1 MAGKRRDKKRKV
13 CRVSAFLYGT
23 AILMWYLFGEL
34 EVWAEKDSKQYVE
47 EFNRELKAGYQLIY
61 GEWETTEFWG
71 GGMSGWSLGYEYE
84 RLNEEDRDRIAIY
97 PDRIVTDGKTEYGDI
112 CFLCTIVPER
122 WVYSFIMPWEFLGDA
137 ETDLKSSGQDFYLLG
152 LIKFEGSDEVFNFF
166 LDNHI
171 FVKDSNTLIIATMF
185 GFYKAERV
193 GRLKGEEMLEIN
205 ENSISHQQRGERDIR
220 ADDYLDERYR
230 YRLYRYRLVYGEWQI
245 GDYIEK
251 SGIGHR
257 RDREEQ
263 IGKTIEFGMD
273 FLKVDGERA
282 EGDLYILCNLVP
294 EEAMDVL
301 REAEGK
307 GAEREDLLKPETA
320 DFYTVTRVLTRPDN
334 DQMQRLRRKIPGRG
348 YRMYVKDSDTLVI
361 ETESGYYVLYRTGY
375 IDGVEEDELWD
386 YMGQI

>member
-1 MAGKRRDKKRKV
+1 
-13 CRVSAFLYGT
+13 
-23 AILMWYLFGEL
+23 
-34 EVWAEKDSKQYVE
+34 
-47 EFNRELKAGYQLIY
+47 
-61 GEWETTEFWG
+61 
-71 GGMSGWSLGYEYE
+71 MSGYSLGYEYE
-84 RLNEEDRDRIAIY
+84 RLDEEDRDRIAIY
-97 PDRIVTDGKTEYGDI
+97 PDRIVVDGKTEYGDI
-112 CFLCTIVPER
+112 CFLSTIVPER
-122 WVYSFIMPWEFLGDA
+122 WVYSFIMPWVFLGDA
-137 ETDLKSSGQDFYLLG
+137 ETDLKSSGQDFYLWAS
-152 LIKFEGSDEVFNFF
+152 IDFEGSSEEVNFF
-166 LDNHI
+166 LNNYF
-171 FVKDSNTLIIATMF
+171 FVKDSNTLIIASMF

-205 ENSISHQQRGERDIR
+205 ENSISHQQRGERDMR

-230 YRLYRYRLVYGEWQI
+230 YWLHRYRLVYGEWKI

-251 SGIGHR
+251 SGIGHKKER
-257 RDREEQ
+257 TEQ

-307 GAEREDLLKPETA
+307 RVEREELLKPETA

-375 IDGVEEDELWD
+375 IDGVEEEELGD